1 MLFRDRQGKVVFLDP
16 LEKPLSPKHICI
28 PIHRIAKGQLGRTTE
43 NIVWLGIT
51 TTGTAVLKGL
61 RIRKGESRCFS
72 ISAWSCL
79 FTRVFFLQTMSQW
92 YELQQLDSKFLEQV
106 HQLYDDSFPMEIRQY
121 LAQWLEKQDW

>member
-1 MLFRDRQGKVVFLDP
+1 MFLDP

-28 PIHRIAKGQLGRTTE
+28 PIHRIAKGQLGSTTE
-43 NIVWLGIT
+43 NIVWLGMTT

-61 RIRKGESRCFS
+61 HVRKGESPLLQR
-72 ISAWSCL
+72 L
-79 FTRVFFLQTMSQW
+79 RLEPELPVHTRVFFPQKMSQW